1 MSEVVIFWMVV
12 HEDTH
17 GNRDLIKSNLSEI
30 EADTLM
36 ARYVR
41 DYQHK
46 QEYYKLR
53 YTVSTRKQVMIDE
66 RVRE

>member
-1 MSEVVIFWMVV
+1 MDDEVIFWMVV

-30 EADTLM
+30 EADALM
-36 ARYVR
+36 AQYVN

-46 QEYYKLR
+46 QEYYKFC
-53 YTVSTRKQVMIDE
+53 YTISTRKQVMIDE